1 MTTIEESNTSVYY
14 AKQDPFPKVA
24 ATFLGDEQIL
34 VHFNQTTL
42 LLDHPIAVGGTD
54 LGPTPG
60 DLLIAALAACTA
72 VYVGRHCARL
82 GIPLESVYVGT
93 SREIGADPAPDG
105 PLAGTGKGLIDGD
118 MAYLSRMRKR
128 VEVRGDLTEDHLD
141 TIRYLVDH
149 CAIGETLK
157 RGLVIDEEVVH
168 VTDPETPVLGG
179 RVPGRG
185 TAPRPFSPA
194 DDCCSDGACGIPGA
208 SDA

>member
-1 MTTIEESNTSVYY
+1 MAATVESVETKVYY
-14 AKQDPFPKVA
+14 AKPDPFPKVA
-24 ATFLGDEQIL
+24 ATFLRNEQVL
-34 VHFNQTTL
+34 VHFAQTTL
-42 LLDHPIAVGGTD
+42 LVDHPVGVGGSD

-93 SREIGADPAPDG
+93 SREIGAVAAPDG

-118 MAYLSRMRKR
+118 IAFLPRMRKR
-128 VEVRGDLTEDHLD
+128 VEVRGALTPEHLK
-141 TIRYLVDH
+141 TIEYLVEH

-157 RGLVIDEEVVH
+157 RGVELDEEVVH
-168 VTDPETPVLGG
+168 ITDRDQPPFNG

-185 TAPRPFSPA
+185 ISAA
-194 DDCCSDGACGIPGA
+194 AQQVDDCCSGDVCEIPQR
-208 SDA
+208 